1 MLNLLKKIKKQIN
14 SLIILKLKKYSTVL
28 NILIDLAKNVFN
40 IIKLSTTIKKIKLLN
55 SELFLVI
62 SKLNIFLLI

>member
-62 SKLNIFLLI
+62 SKLKIFLLI